1 MKTQANSLFWVG
13 GFILITS
20 ISTFKK
26 FERISIKMLSRAAH
40 NGYVTTSEADIY
52 YSYTGKMVTHLK
64 IPEEM
69 IIINNARGEV
79 TIYNVKDN
87 SVYQDQNPLFSTE
100 TSQIHIFFQNKRTDL
115 GLKDMGFKTSNT
127 KFEDGLMI
135 TEWWPP
141 MEMMSQIQK
150 VELVHERQNPIYLA
164 YVEAT
169 GKVVKKVYFYDYI
182 QVGDIEFPTSIT
194 QIDYMASNDSI
205 VTKTAYSDIRVDNQ
219 IKTDYLDFEIP
230 RNAKILK

>member
-1 MKTQANSLFWVG
+1 VKVFVKSLFWVG
-13 GFILITS
+13 GFLLITS
-20 ISTFKK
+20 VSTFNK
-26 FERISIKMLSRAAH
+26 FERISVKMLTRVAH
-40 NGYVTTSEADIY
+40 DGYVITTEADIY

-64 IPEEM
+64 TPQEM
-69 IIINNARGEV
+69 FIINNARGEV
-79 TIYNVKDN
+79 MVYNVKDN
-87 SVYQDQNPLFSTE
+87 TVYQDQNPLFTTE

-115 GLKDMGFKTSNT
+115 GLRDMGFKAYNT

-150 VELVHERQNPIYLA
+150 VELVHDRQNPIYLA

-169 GKVVKKVYFYDYI
+169 GSIIKKVYFYDYI

-194 QIDYMASNDSI
+194 QIDYKASNDSI
-205 VTKTAYSDIRVDNQ
+205 VTKTVYSDIKVDNQ
-219 IKTDYLDFEIP
+219 MNTDYLDFEIP
-230 RNAKILK
+230 RNAKIIK